1 MSNNPMIAALKSANL
16 ALSFLLELAMLAAF
30 AYWGFH
36 TSSEGILRIILGVGA
51 PLIAIVVWGIFLAPR
66 SSRRLMGTQQLILAA
81 VVFGLAIVALVAA
94 GQPGLALLLG
104 LSFVINRILI
114 IIWKQDSTVDQSA

>member
-1 MSNNPMIAALKSANL
+1 VIAALKLANL

-36 TSSEGILRIILGVGA
+36 TSTDGILRIVLGIGA

-66 SSRRLMGTQQLILAA
+66 SSKRLTGIQQLILATII
-81 VVFGLAIVALVAA
+81 FGLAVIALVVADR
-94 GQPGLALLLG
+94 PDLG
-104 LSFVINRILI
+104 VVLGVAFIINRILI
-114 IIWKQDSTVDQSA
+114 AIWKQDTTTDQAA